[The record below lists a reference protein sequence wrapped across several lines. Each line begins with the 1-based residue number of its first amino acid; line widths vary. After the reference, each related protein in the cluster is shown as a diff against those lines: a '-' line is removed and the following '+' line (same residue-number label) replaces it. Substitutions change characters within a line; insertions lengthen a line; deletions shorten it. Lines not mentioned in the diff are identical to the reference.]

1 MVHVARCFLTSGE
14 ANIRNLQYG
23 LEMAEEFGQVEKI
36 GYFPDTFGLYGQ
48 VPQLMR
54 QAGFDTVV
62 FGRGVNPTGFNN
74 QVFDSAFASK
84 YSEMFWESPD
94 GSKVLGFY
102 SQIGIPMAMKFRWIK
117 KPQSFLG

>member
-1 MVHVARCFLTSGE
+1 MLQDAFLTSGE

-54 QAGFDTVV
+54 QAGFDTVFSV
-62 FGRGVNPTGFNN
+62 VGSIQPALTTKFLIALLPRNIRRCFGKARTVR
-74 QVFDSAFASK
+74 K
-84 YSEMFWESPD
+84 Y
-94 GSKVLGFY
+94 
-102 SQIGIPMAMKFRWIK
+102 
-117 KPQSFLG
+117 